1 MLVVLEA
8 LVKETL
14 AFSLVVVGR
23 QNTVVRLDG
32 RTNVSCPN
40 HGVRVRKKEG
50 SHNEFLKHVLN
61 DVLPL
66 SRCRLVEDLPSP
78 QNMTLGSPATFTAW
92 DSETS

>member
-14 AFSLVVVGR
+14 AFSSAVVGR
-23 QNTVVRLDG
+23 QNTVVGLDG
-32 RTNVSCPN
+32 RRNVSCPH

-66 SRCRLVEDLPSP
+66 TRRPLVEGLPSS
-78 QNMTLGSPATFTAW
+78 QNLTLGSPATFTA
-92 DSETS
+92 

>member
-14 AFSLVVVGR
+14 AFSSAVVGR
-23 QNTVVRLDG
+23 QNTVVGLDG
-32 RTNVSCPN
+32 RRNVSCPH

-66 SRCRLVEDLPSP
+66 TRCPLVEGLPSS
-78 QNMTLGSPATFTAW
+78 QNLTLGSPATFTA
-92 DSETS
+92 